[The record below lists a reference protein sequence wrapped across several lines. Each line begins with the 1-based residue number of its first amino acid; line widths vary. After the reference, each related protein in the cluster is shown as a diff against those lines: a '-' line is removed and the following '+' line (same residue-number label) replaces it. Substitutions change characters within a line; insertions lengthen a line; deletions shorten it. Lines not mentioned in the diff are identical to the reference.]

1 MTKNRSSLRAGPPA
15 ETSLL
20 TVVVITTILFPVTKQ
35 VTKRAAKRRARG
47 GVAPEEELFVQI
59 QRTAEALMWGVAE
72 LLKPSGLTTTQYNV
86 LRILRGAG
94 EEGLA
99 CREVSERMIQRDP
112 DITRLL
118 DRLEAQGLVR
128 RERAQQDRRV
138 VTACITPQGLDV
150 LAALDA
156 PVAELH
162 QRQLGHLGARRVA
175 ALGELLEQA
184 RAAG

>member
-1 MTKNRSSLRAGPPA
+1 MN
-15 ETSLL
+15 
-20 TVVVITTILFPVTKQ
+20 KQ
-35 VTKRAAKRRARG
+35 STAKAAKKRG
-47 GVAPEEELFVQI
+47 RGVAAEEELFVQI

-72 LLKPSGLTTTQYNV
+72 LLKASGLTTTQYNA

-94 EEGLA
+94 ADGLA

-128 RERAQQDRRV
+128 RERAQQDRRI
-138 VTACITPQGLDV
+138 VTAYVTQAGLDV

-162 QRQLGHLGARRVA
+162 QRQLGHLGAQRVA
-175 ALGELLEQA
+175 ALQELLEQA
-184 RAAG
+184 RESVG